1 MAWEKR
7 GLYVEVRDNNITKA
21 WRKFKRL
28 VQEDGV
34 LDVYKEKQHY
44 EKASDRRR
52 KERAMAKARWK
63 KKERELENSF
73 YNVQSDK
80 KK

>member
-7 GLYVEVRDNNITKA
+7 GLYVEVRDNNINKA

-52 KERAMAKARWK
+52 KERAMAKAGWK

>member
-1 MAWEKR
+1 MAWEKQKR

-73 YNVQSDK
+73 YS
-80 KK
+80 

>member
-1 MAWEKR
+1 MAWEKQKR

-28 VQEDGV
+28 VQDEGV
-34 LDVYKEKQHY
+34 LDVYKEKQFY
-44 EKASDRRR
+44 EKPSDKRL

-63 KKERELENSF
+63 KKQREIENTF
-73 YNVQSDK
+73 YS
-80 KK
+80 

>member
-63 KKERELENSF
+63 KKEREIENKF
-73 YNVQSDK
+73 YS
-80 KK
+80 

>member
-1 MAWEKR
+1 MAWEKQKR
-7 GLYVEVRDNNITKA
+7 GLHVEVRDNNITKA

-34 LDVYKEKQHY
+34 LNTYKEKQHY
-44 EKASDRRR
+44 EKPSDKRR

-63 KKERELENSF
+63 KQRSEIEAKF
-73 YNVQSDK
+73 YSVPK
-80 KK
+80 